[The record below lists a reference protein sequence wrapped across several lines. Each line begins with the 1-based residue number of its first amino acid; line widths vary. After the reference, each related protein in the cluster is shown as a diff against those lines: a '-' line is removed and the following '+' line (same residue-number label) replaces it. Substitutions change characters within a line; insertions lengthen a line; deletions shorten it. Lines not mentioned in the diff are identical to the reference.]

1 MFKKILLAYDGSDPA
16 KKAFDRCIEMTQS
29 FEAELSIV
37 GVIRPPEFAEDVETE
52 ALIDNARARFDR
64 EIAELQTRASAAG
77 VMPRITVRVGHPAEQ
92 IIAAAEE
99 WGADLIVTGHRG
111 KGLFERWLLG
121 SVSRLVIAYA
131 HCAVM
136 VVR

>member
-52 ALIDNARARFDR
+52 ALIENARARFRGDASHHR
-64 EIAELQTRASAAG
+64 SRGPPCRA
-77 VMPRITVRVGHPAEQ
+77 
-92 IIAAAEE
+92 
-99 WGADLIVTGHRG
+99 DHRG
-111 KGLFERWLLG
+111 G
-121 SVSRLVIAYA
+121 
-131 HCAVM
+131 
-136 VVR
+136 